1 MPIKPRRPAPK
12 RPPRL
17 LDRVRDLMRSRHYSP
32 KTIQAYV
39 YWMRRFITFSGM
51 KHPSELGEEQV
62 AGFLSALAVENKVS
76 ASTQNQALNAIV
88 FLYREVLGTELTCL
102 EGWRRARTPRRL
114 PVVLR
119 RDEVMM
125 LFRHLDGTQ
134 RMMAGLIYG
143 AGLRL
148 MECHR
153 LRVKDIDFERNEILV
168 RCGKGNKDRHTVLP
182 RRVREDLR
190 QHLRRVHLQHK
201 RDLDLGAGFVELPG
215 ALRKKYPSAARE
227 WIWQWCFPATRIY
240 SDRETGERRR
250 HHLHES
256 VLQRAVKQAAR
267 MAGLQKRTTCHALR
281 HHADTG
287 VMPSTWLR
295 ISR

>member
-1 MPIKPRRPAPK
+1 M
-12 RPPRL
+12 
-17 LDRVRDLMRSRHYSP
+17 
-32 KTIQAYV
+32 
-39 YWMRRFITFSGM
+39 
-51 KHPSELGEEQV
+51 LGEKQV

-119 RDEVMM
+119 RDEVMA

-153 LRVKDIDFERNEILV
+153 LRAKDIDFERNEIIV

-182 RRVREDLR
+182 RRVREVLR
-190 QHLRRVHLQHK
+190 QHLRGVHLQHK

-267 MAGLQKRTTCHALR
+267 MAGLQKRATCHVLR
-281 HHADTG
+281 HSFATHLLEDGYDIRTIQELLGHAC
-287 VMPSTWLR
+287 VSTTMIYTHVLNR
-295 ISR
+295 GGRGIKSPLD